1 MANHP
6 NRARPHD
13 VARGIAYEETGDE
26 DWSKLETAYGGG
38 GYQIDREKLAARI
51 AAVIKSERD
60 HATKEAHTASAPA
73 FRDMGV
79 ALKMIRDAVEELGPV
94 AACSV
99 SRDQFEPRP
108 IDDAEAIIAGIL
120 AIEECTVESAV
131 KRQRRAER
139 DARVMAFEQ
148 AKIAIKNTLAESAAG
163 QDVRNR
169 AWWAVDALCKNG

>member
-26 DWSKLETAYGGG
+26 DWSKLETSYGGG
-38 GYQIDREKLAARI
+38 GYQIDRERLSARI
-51 AAVIKSERD
+51 AAVIKAERD
-60 HATKEAHTASAPA
+60 HATKEAHAASAPS

-120 AIEECTVESAV
+120 AIEECAV

-139 DARVMAFEQ
+139 EARVMAFEE
-148 AKIAIKNTLAESAAG
+148 AKLAVKNTPINSATG
-163 QDVRNR
+163 QDVRYR
-169 AWWAVDALCKNG
+169 AWMAVDALAKTG